1 MAAKGTNE
9 KKIVYDKIMEIF
21 DGAFSPDGKVI
32 RVPID
37 AGEGI
42 VEVKV
47 SLVAAKDVL
56 GGGNAST
63 ISEDEVAA
71 FDINSSTPTAEE
83 IDKVKDLMSR
93 F

>member
-1 MAAKGTNE
+1 MAKGANE

-21 DGAFSPDGKVI
+21 DGAFSPDGKII

-37 AGEGI
+37 AGEGV

-63 ISEDEVAA
+63 VSRDEVAA

>member
-21 DGAFSPDGKVI
+21 DGAFSPDGKII
-32 RVPID
+32 RIPID

-42 VEVKV
+42 VEIKV

-63 ISEDEVAA
+63 VSRDEVAA